1 LKIPETF
8 DTRWLSNH
16 RSIHAVKEC
25 YKSIILACEYIHTD
39 RADLASLAGGILLE
53 ITQSSFLITLVVLD
67 EALGAV
73 NNLSKILQKENLQL
87 SSVPVLISSSIDH
100 LKNVSAQCSSNDE
113 NKNVSNSRKIVENE
127 NKIKS
132 LREAKK
138 NVDTMI
144 EQMQLRFNE
153 KSLEIIK

>member
-1 LKIPETF
+1 
-8 DTRWLSNH
+8 
-16 RSIHAVKEC
+16 
-25 YKSIILACEYIHTD
+25 LACEHIHTD
-39 RADLASLAGGILLE
+39 GADLASLAGGILLE

-113 NKNVSNSRKIVENE
+113 NNSIHKIHF
-127 NKIKS
+127 
-132 LREAKK
+132 KK
-138 NVDTMI
+138 M
-144 EQMQLRFNE
+144 
-153 KSLEIIK
+153 